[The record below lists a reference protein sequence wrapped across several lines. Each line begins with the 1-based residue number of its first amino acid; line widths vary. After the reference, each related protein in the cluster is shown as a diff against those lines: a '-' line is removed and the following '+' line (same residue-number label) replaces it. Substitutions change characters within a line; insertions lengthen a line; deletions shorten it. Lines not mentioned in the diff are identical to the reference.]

1 MRNNIQNDAKVEND
15 VLPTS
20 KFNLSGSYYSTSCVG
35 EIGVACCRA
44 LQPHTRAM
52 MGTEKFVLT
61 APLVAPCYAKMH
73 YKTWSYFVPVEDV
86 WPNYSAYRTQQKITR
101 NGNVFRPTKKP
112 CISKD
117 ILSMYMLNGAKCTIF
132 ARLLPEGY
140 TSENNLNYLSGEYF
154 DFPEEIFDASSLL
167 SNAGLYRAIM
177 QEALHFLF
185 TDPVDEYGAPDYD
198 SYINLHVLNHYTN
211 WTNLNGYIRIRSG
224 NYGVKSFCRRSRTV
238 PPELASGYDV
248 SSYVPLGKG
257 DVTYYRVI
265 TVIYQGVA
273 SNYMIAY
280 NFRLS
285 SWGRHYK
292 KVLEGLGYRLDVDA
306 VDEPREILRLLAAY
320 HAYWYSFGIDYWQNF
335 ETTLCRRLE
344 TLLTN
349 TNDVDVCDNLNL
361 IPTFNDFINE
371 EFGSMWVTEQNDYV
385 SAHTPQPNMSYK
397 DDFALSGI
405 VDVNNPSGGA
415 SFSSPD
421 LSISP
426 ASDTSVPIAGQPTE
440 TLRDNMPFIR
450 IVTHGHMDA
459 ELLKRMSKSV
469 NRDTIL
475 GKTIEKQMRANG
487 LGDYLERTRTNFIG
501 STSLELNVSSVISS
515 ADTFK
520 PATESSAQEGA
531 VLGQRAGKC
540 VGYQDN
546 SKKLYYRTECFGYW
560 ITLDAITCDSGY
572 AQSEDMTTAST
583 ELDTDYSPKYDGLGF
598 QLDPKSIING
608 ARDESFGGLVTG
620 ADRKQLSMSSV
631 AHGFAPRYNEWK
643 IGRNC
648 VTGGFSNKSTRD
660 YYTSYNME
668 KLIYP
673 DSFIDHILQSSSSGA
688 PTGAQVYQH
697 VRTFSAK
704 DTPVAG
710 PVWRYLARW
719 PWLSNLLR
727 IFAYTGVEAPAA
739 IFRNIRQ
746 GDLEVLAKKWEKIYY
761 QDDNYII
768 MSEHWFKAWSAMLPI
783 EETYG
788 TIDPERKMLEYV
800 DRV

>member
-20 KFNLSGSYYSTSCVG
+20 KFNLSGSYYSTSSVG

-44 LQPHTRAM
+44 LQAHTSAM

-73 YKTWSYFVPVEDV
+73 YKTWSYFVPLEDV
-86 WPNYSAYRTQQKITR
+86 WPNYSAYRTQQKVTR
-101 NGNVFRPTKKP
+101 NGVIFRPNKKP

-117 ILSMYMLNGAKCTIF
+117 ILSLYMLNGAKCTIF
-132 ARLLPEGY
+132 ARLLPEDY

-154 DFPEEIFDASSLL
+154 DFPEQIFDAQGPI
-167 SNAGLYRAIM
+167 SNAGLYREIM
-177 QEALHFLF
+177 KQALNLLY
-185 TDPVDEYGAPDYD
+185 TDPVDEYGAPDFD

-211 WTNLNGYIRIRSG
+211 WTNMSGRIQIRSG
-224 NYGVKSFCRRSRTV
+224 NYGVKSFCRRVNSV

-257 DVTYYRVI
+257 DVTFYKVVVVTYNNETRH
-265 TVIYQGVA
+265 
-273 SNYMIAY
+273 YMIAY

-306 VDEPREILRLLAAY
+306 IDEPREVLRILAAY

-335 ETTLCRRLE
+335 ETTLCKRLE
-344 TLLTN
+344 TLLVN
-349 TNDVDVCDNLNL
+349 TNDVDIGDNLNL
-361 IPTFNDFINE
+361 ASTFNSFILE

-385 SAHTPQPNMSYK
+385 SAHTPQPNMSFK

-405 VDVNNPSGGA
+405 VDVNNPSG
-415 SFSSPD
+415 SYNVSSPNM
-421 LSISP
+421 SIST
-426 ASDTSVPIAGQPTE
+426 AADTTVPTSGQPSE
-440 TLRDNMPFIR
+440 ALRDNMPFIR

-475 GKTIEKQMRANG
+475 GKTIAKQMRANG

-520 PATESSAQEGA
+520 PATPDSAQEGA

-546 SKKLYYRTECFGYW
+546 SKKLYYKTDCFGFW

-583 ELDTDYSPKYDGLGF
+583 ELDTDYSPKYDGLGY
-598 QLDPKSIING
+598 QLDAKSIVNG
-608 ARDESFGGLVTG
+608 ARDEVFGNLVSG
-620 ADRKQLSMSSV
+620 DVRNQLSMSSV

-660 YYTSYNME
+660 YFTSYNME

-688 PTGAQVYQH
+688 PTGANIYQH

-704 DTPVAG
+704 DTPIAG

-746 GDLEVLAKKWEKIYY
+746 GDLEVLAKKWEMIYY

-768 MSEHWFKAWSAMLPI
+768 MSEHWFKAWSPMLPI